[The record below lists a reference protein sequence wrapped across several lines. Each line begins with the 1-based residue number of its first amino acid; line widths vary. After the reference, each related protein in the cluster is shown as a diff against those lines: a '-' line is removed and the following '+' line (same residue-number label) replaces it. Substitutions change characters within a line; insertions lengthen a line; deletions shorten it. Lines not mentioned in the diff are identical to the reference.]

1 MRTALPVVLG
11 RRWDAVA
18 VVTTANLVG
27 GFQLTKRFLDR
38 SELRVRGDVWMKC
51 RRDVLRRTVNALH
64 VLQQT
69 DDLCDRLCQRMLE
82 LLREGSD
89 LRTHL
94 RADVVLDEVVDLVES
109 DDGADRKFRQ
119 VHGGVDEQL
128 LRKLDDGSV
137 RAADVLARAALCAQ
151 ARDHLDDEVDL
162 VRQQRIEVD
171 EAVASELGQLDVRGE
186 ASVLHEPAA
195 VLVEELSERSLGGRV
210 LREHAAAG
218 HLGDVRR
225 FEMDL
230 QRETVHQ
237 AGKLDLLVVEAAD
250 ELAKLFL
257 RRDHNP
263 VLAAALYAEA
273 LHHGLQIEHLLHVAR
288 DKLANFI
295 DDEHQ
300 ALARAPTLH
309 QLVGAISE
317 LPGTDI

>member
-1 MRTALPVVLG
+1 M
-11 RRWDAVA
+11 
-18 VVTTANLVG
+18 
-27 GFQLTKRFLDR
+27 
-38 SELRVRGDVWMKC
+38 
-51 RRDVLRRTVNALH
+51 
-64 VLQQT
+64 
-69 DDLCDRLCQRMLE
+69 
-82 LLREGSD
+82 
-89 LRTHL
+89 
-94 RADVVLDEVVDLVES
+94 
-109 DDGADRKFRQ
+109 
-119 VHGGVDEQL
+119 
-128 LRKLDDGSV
+128 
-137 RAADVLARAALCAQ
+137 LARAALCAE

-171 EAVASELGQLDVRGE
+171 EAVASEFGQLDVRGQ

-195 VLVEELSERSLGGRV
+195 VLVEELPERSLGVRV

-225 FEMDL
+225 FQMDL

-263 VLAAALYAEA
+263 VLATALYPEA

-288 DKLANFI
+288 DELTDFV

-300 ALARAPTLH
+300 ALTGAPSLH
-309 QLVGAISE
+309 EFVGAISE
-317 LPGTDI
+317 LSGTDV